1 VNWLSQPQRFS
12 SFFVK
17 IARQFQQL
25 NLGSLELTPTV
36 NGNAVVAANLAVA
49 KLGITLE
56 QVRFTGASTLTSP
69 RGAGT

>member
-1 VNWLSQPQRFS
+1 LVVPATAVQFILRQNF
-12 SFFVK
+12 
-17 IARQFQQL
+17 ARQFQQL